1 MKKTGAA
8 AAFILAIS
16 LLAAG
21 SAYALT
27 KEEAM
32 ARAEKRATERG
43 LIASEKSV
51 AVKTL
56 SDLVAQGVPVDHALR
71 VVTAAIDGG
80 VRGEELAAIARSMD
94 KDMENGMTAD
104 KATERALATV
114 REREAV
120 RERVRQDTGRGPG
133 TGREAGQQ
141 GMERIPRDR
150 IPGGTTMPGTPGIP

>member
-16 LLAAG
+16 LLASG

-32 ARAEKRATERG
+32 ARAESRATERG

-56 SDLVAQGVPVDHALR
+56 SELVDKGVPVDHALR

-80 VRGEELAAIARSMD
+80 IRGEDLAAIAKSLE
-94 KDMENGMTAD
+94 KDIKGGMKAER
-104 KATERALATV
+104 ATERALATVQERSQV

-133 TGREAGQQ
+133 TGREAGRQ
-141 GMERIPRDR
+141 GMERIP
-150 IPGGTTMPGTPGIP
+150 GTPMPSMPGK